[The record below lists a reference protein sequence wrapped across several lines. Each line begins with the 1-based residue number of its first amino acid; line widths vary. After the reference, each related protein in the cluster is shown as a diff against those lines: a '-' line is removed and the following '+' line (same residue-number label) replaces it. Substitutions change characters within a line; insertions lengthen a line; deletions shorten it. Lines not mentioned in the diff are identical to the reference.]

1 MTRLQWTDKTGR
13 VYSGQPDDVMR
24 LAYQAGQHHTIK
36 PCGMF
41 IPKDHLTNQER
52 SMSTPSTP
60 TATMSC
66 VAGCDTTHFG
76 FDGVVGFDYC
86 LECGSIAGY
95 PFGTAPQAT
104 PQPTPSPPAPQPALP
119 RQSERLARL
128 AEEPI
133 DDVVHTPKGTW
144 TRFDG
149 KWCARVPVR
158 DGFDIPFGSDIE
170 VSRKNGSTATVTA
183 GETIRRFSN
192 KETGGLPFVAIIE
205 VIKED

>member
-1 MTRLQWTDKTGR
+1 METLTPRLQWTDKTGR

-41 IPKDHLTNQER
+41 IPKDHLTTE
-52 SMSTPSTP
+52 STMT
-60 TATMSC
+60 TMSC

-76 FDGVVGFDYC
+76 FDGMLGIDYC
-86 LECGSIAGY
+86 RECGSIAGY
-95 PFGTAPQAT
+95 PFGTAPQTT
-104 PQPTPSPPAPQPALP
+104 PPPLP

-133 DDVVHTPKGTW
+133 DAIDHTVYGTW
-144 TRFDG
+144 TKFNG
-149 KWCARVPVR
+149 TWCARVPVD
-158 DGFDIPFGSDIE
+158 DGIDIPVGSAIE
-170 VSRKNGSTATVTA
+170 IRRKNGSTATVTA
-183 GETIRRFSN
+183 GETIRRFRN
-192 KETGGLPFVAIIE
+192 KDEDGLPFVAIIE

>member
-41 IPKDHLTNQER
+41 IPKDHLTTE
-52 SMSTPSTP
+52 STMT
-60 TATMSC
+60 TMSC
-66 VAGCDTTHFG
+66 IAGCDTTHFG

-86 LECGSIAGY
+86 RECGSIAGY
-95 PFGTAPQAT
+95 PFGTAPQTT
-104 PQPTPSPPAPQPALP
+104 PLP

-128 AEEPI
+128 AEEPV
-133 DDVVHTPKGTW
+133 DDVDHTVYGTW
-144 TRFDG
+144 TKFNG
-149 KWCARVPVR
+149 TWCARVPVD
-158 DGFDIPFGSDIE
+158 DGIDIPVGSAIE
-170 VSRKNGSTATVTA
+170 IRRKNGSTATVTA
-183 GETIRRFSN
+183 GETIRRFRN
-192 KETGGLPFVAIIE
+192 KDEDGLPFVAIIE

>member
-41 IPKDHLTNQER
+41 IPKDHLTTES
-52 SMSTPSTP
+52 SMT
-60 TATMSC
+60 TMSC

-76 FDGVVGFDYC
+76 FDGMLGIDYC
-86 LECGSIAGY
+86 RECGSIAGY
-95 PFGTAPQAT
+95 PFGTPQQST
-104 PQPTPSPPAPQPALP
+104 PLP

-128 AEEPI
+128 AEEPV
-133 DDVVHTPKGTW
+133 DDVDHTVYGTW
-144 TRFDG
+144 TKFNG
-149 KWCARVPVR
+149 TWCARVPVD
-158 DGFDIPFGSDIE
+158 DGIDIPVGSAIE
-170 VSRKNGSTATVTA
+170 IRRKNGSTATVTA
-183 GETIRRFSN
+183 GETIRRFRN
-192 KETGGLPFVAIIE
+192 KDEDGLPFVAIIE

>member
-1 MTRLQWTDKTGR
+1 METLTPRLQWTDKTGR

-41 IPKDHLTNQER
+41 IPKDHLTTE
-52 SMSTPSTP
+52 STMT
-60 TATMSC
+60 TMSC

-76 FDGVVGFDYC
+76 FDGMLGIDYC
-86 LECGSIAGY
+86 RECGSIAGY
-95 PFGTAPQAT
+95 PFGTAPQTT
-104 PQPTPSPPAPQPALP
+104 PPPLP

-133 DDVVHTPKGTW
+133 DAIDHTVYGTW
-144 TRFDG
+144 TKFNG
-149 KWCARVPVR
+149 TWCARVPVD
-158 DGFDIPFGSDIE
+158 DGIDIPVGSAIE
-170 VSRKNGSTATVTA
+170 IRRKNGSTATVTA
-183 GETIRRFSN
+183 GETIRRFRN
-192 KETGGLPFVAIIE
+192 KDEDGLPFVAIVE

>member
-52 SMSTPSTP
+52 SMPTPSTP

-66 VAGCDTTHFG
+66 TGCDNVTTFG
-76 FDGVVGFDYC
+76 FDGVLGIDYC
-86 LECGSIAGY
+86 RECGSIAGY

-104 PQPTPSPPAPQPALP
+104 PQPTPPPPAPQPALP

-128 AEEPI
+128 AEEPV
-133 DDVVHTPKGTW
+133 DDEDRTPKGTW
-144 TRFDG
+144 TKFDG
-149 KWCARVPVR
+149 TWCARVPVR